1 MTWRW
6 GSVGL
11 ALVAVGC
18 GGEGDWER
26 PPNQPVRSEA
36 RLESFAGC
44 EELESYIEDTAV
56 LDMRTQL
63 SWQGYWGGGGGGRG
77 PDMGNGA
84 PPPMAPGA
92 GAPEGGEDS
101 AGGGPGSH
109 TGTNNQVAGVDEAD
123 FVKNDGTR
131 IFVISGQKLYVH
143 KSWPAASLQA
153 LSSLTLEGYPR
164 EMFLT
169 DQNQVI
175 VFSGIAVPLEGE
187 GSDSKPGAGAGA
199 PLPSDSMPAP
209 APGDVSIGLPWY
221 GVNATK
227 VTVVDVTDPTAPHV
241 ADELYL
247 PGSYTSA
254 RRSNGTVRMLLSE
267 YFRWPEGVRFYP
279 DGNISSEAQ
288 FKKELQALM
297 KKNERLIRESTLAQW
312 LPRAWHKAP
321 DGSKAELAYDCQQFF
336 RSNAPT
342 QLGFVTVATLNLEGA
357 GALSLSNTHLL
368 APPGEL
374 YASEDSLY
382 LANNHWWMWPE
393 NGQKRY
399 SYLHK
404 FDLRQPGEARYVGSG
419 VVEGSLLNQFSMDEH
434 EGVLRVATTLST
446 LELNDSTPWGREKL
460 SSRVTTFREQA
471 GLLKEVGRSVDLA
484 DEERIYSARFVGPK
498 GYVVTFRQ
506 TDPLFT
512 FDLSDPAH
520 PRKVGELKVPG
531 FSTYIH
537 PMGDTHLLTIGQH
550 VPEGP
555 NDPSLPGLKLSLFDV
570 SDMSAPTEAFT
581 LRVASPSAWSDASY
595 DHKAFNFFAEKG
607 LLAIPIVE
615 YSYAPSD
622 YWSGFRS
629 ELRVFRVNASTGI
642 TPVGTLPMSDLY
654 NANPYNGWTWYWSP
668 AVRRSVMADDYVYA
682 IGDAGVRVAHVDTL
696 QVPLATVLHERATPS
711 P

>member
-1 MTWRW
+1 MTWKW

-11 ALVAVGC
+11 ALLAVGC
-18 GGEGDWER
+18 GGEEEWER
-26 PPNQPVRSEA
+26 PANQPVNGA
-36 RLESFAGC
+36 AKLESFAGC
-44 EELESYIEDTAV
+44 SELESYIEDTAV
-56 LDMRTQL
+56 LQMRAELGLQEW
-63 SWQGYWGGGGGGRG
+63 SGGWNGGGRG
-77 PDMGNGA
+77 PDMGDGVPA
-84 PPPMAPGA
+84 PTVPGA

-101 AGGGPGSH
+101 TGGPGSH

-131 IFVISGQKLYVH
+131 IFVISGQTLYVH

-153 LSSLTLEGYPR
+153 LGSLTLEGYPR

-169 DQNQVI
+169 EQNKVI
-175 VFSGIAVPLEGE
+175 VFSGIAVPQEDQG
-187 GSDSKPGAGAGA
+187 GDPKPDTGAGAGA

-209 APGDVSIGLPWY
+209 GGGGIGMPWY

-227 VTVVDVTDPTAPHV
+227 VTVVDVADPAAPHIV
-241 ADELYL
+241 DSLYL
-247 PGSYTSA
+247 PGSYATA

-267 YFRWPEGVRFYP
+267 YFRWPEDVRFYP
-279 DGNISSEAQ
+279 NVRVTSAEQHKRVI
-288 FKKELQALM
+288 QALM
-297 KKNERLIRESTLAQW
+297 KKNERLIRERTLEQW

-321 DGSKAELAYDCQQFF
+321 DGSKAELAYDCRQFF

-342 QLGFVTVATLNLEGA
+342 QLGFVTVATLNLEGPGTLA
-357 GALSLSNTHLL
+357 LSNTHLL

-382 LANNHWWMWPE
+382 LANTHWWMWPE
-393 NGQKRY
+393 DGQKRY

-446 LELNDSTPWGREKL
+446 LQVNDSTPWGREKL
-460 SSRVTTFREQA
+460 SSRITTFREEA
-471 GLLKEVGRSVDLA
+471 GLLKEVGRSAELA
-484 DEERIYSARFVGPK
+484 EDERIYSARFMGPK

-512 FDLSDPAH
+512 FDLTDPSQ

-537 PMGDTHLLTIGQH
+537 PVGDTHLLTIGQH

-570 SDMSAPTEAFT
+570 SDMSAPKEAFT
-581 LRVASPSAWSDASY
+581 QRVASSSAWSDASY

-615 YSYAPSD
+615 YSYTPSD

-654 NANPYNGWTWYWSP
+654 NASPYNGWTWYWSP

-682 IGDAGVRVAHVDTL
+682 IGDAGVRVAHVNTL
-696 QVPLATVLHERATPS
+696 QVPLATVRHERAAPS

>member
-11 ALVAVGC
+11 ALAAVGC
-18 GGEGDWER
+18 GGDGDWER
-26 PPNQPVRSEA
+26 PPNQPVTSQA
-36 RLESFAGC
+36 RLEGFAGC

-63 SWQGYWGGGGGGRG
+63 SWQGYWLGVGGRG
-77 PDMGNGA
+77 PDTGTGM
-84 PPPMAPGA
+84 PPPMASPSP

-101 AGGGPGSH
+101 VSGPGNH

-153 LSSLTLEGYPR
+153 LGSLTLEGYPR
-164 EMFLT
+164 AMFLT
-169 DQNQVI
+169 EQHQVI
-175 VFSGIAVPLEGE
+175 VFSGVAVAQP
-187 GSDSKPGAGAGA
+187 GSGNGSGSNPGDPVADA
-199 PLPSDSMPAP
+199 PLPGKPAP
-209 APGDVSIGLPWY
+209 APDGLSTVPWY
-221 GVNATK
+221 GLSATK
-227 VTVVDVTDPTAPHV
+227 VTVVDVSDPTAPHV
-241 ADELYL
+241 ADAVYL
-247 PGSYTSA
+247 PGSYTDA
-254 RRSNGTVRMLLSE
+254 RRSDGTVRMLLSE
-267 YFRWPEGVRFYP
+267 TFQWPEGVRWYP
-279 DGNISSEAQ
+279 DADHADEAQ
-288 FKKELQALM
+288 YKKELQALM
-297 KKNERLIRESTLAQW
+297 KKNERIIRARTLAQW
-312 LPRAWHKAP
+312 LPRAWHTAP
-321 DGSKAELAYDCQQFF
+321 DGSKVELAHDCKSFY
-336 RSNAPT
+336 RSNAPS
-342 QLGFVTVATLNLEGA
+342 QLGFVTLATLSLEGP
-357 GALSLSNTHLL
+357 GTLSLSNTHLL
-368 APPGEL
+368 APPGEI

-382 LANNHWWMWPE
+382 LANNHWWWWPE
-393 NGQKRY
+393 NGQKTY

-446 LELNDSTPWGREKL
+446 LETSDSNPWGTQKL
-460 SSRVTTFREQA
+460 SSRITTFREEG
-471 GLLKEVGRSVDLA
+471 GLLKEVGRSQELA
-484 DEERIYSARFVGPK
+484 EGERIYSARFLGTK

-506 TDPLFT
+506 VDPLFT

-537 PMGDTHLLTIGQH
+537 PLGDTHLLTIGQH

-555 NDPSLPGLKLSLFDV
+555 SDPGLPGLKLSLFDV
-570 SDMSAPTEAFT
+570 SNLSAPTEAFT
-581 LRVASPSAWSDASY
+581 LRVSSSAAWSDASY
-595 DHKAFNFFAEKG
+595 DHKAFNFFAAKG
-607 LLAIPIVE
+607 LLAIPVAE

-629 ELRVFRVNASTGI
+629 ELRVFRVSTTTGI
-642 TPVGTLPMSDLY
+642 TLVGALPMSDLY
-654 NANPYNGWTWYWSP
+654 NVNPYNGWTWYWSP
-668 AVRRSVMADDYVYA
+668 TVRRSVMADDYVYA
-682 IGDAGVRVAHVDTL
+682 ISDAGVRVAHVDTL
-696 QVPLATVLHERATPS
+696 QVPLATVQHERVTPS